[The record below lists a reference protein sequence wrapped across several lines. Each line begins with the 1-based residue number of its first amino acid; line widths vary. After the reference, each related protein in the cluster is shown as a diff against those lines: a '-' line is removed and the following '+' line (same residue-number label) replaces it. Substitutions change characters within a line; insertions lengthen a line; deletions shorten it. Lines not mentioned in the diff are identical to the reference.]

1 MSSLMLG
8 KHEVENGETKIPSH
22 DKQVNKDLLELL
34 RETHDGLD
42 SVRRSDPDSSAGK
55 RVQGEL

>member
-8 KHEVENGETKIPSH
+8 EHEIENGKTKIPCH

-42 SVRRSDPDSSAGK
+42 SVKRSDPGSSAGE
-55 RVQGEL
+55 RVQGKL